1 MMIQIKREILSF
13 IICAAIIL
21 SPPAAWAENA
31 HQKFNV
37 FLQVSASEPI
47 KTVVESYVKK
57 ELALLGDVAVVDSN
71 EDYRIAVAVAQNP
84 DIRRIFSFATVFMEN
99 SAWGLL
105 FKNLYAHFSM
115 PNHLKLTCQEIVV
128 NFNRQILEPLRQ
140 IGPK

>member
-1 MMIQIKREILSF
+1 MMIQIKKKIISL
-13 IICAAIIL
+13 IICGAIIL
-21 SPPAAWAENA
+21 SSPAVWAEDA
-31 HQKFNV
+31 HQKFRV
-37 FLQVSASEPI
+37 FLRVSASEPI

-57 ELALLGDVAVVDSN
+57 ELKSLGDVAIVDSN
-71 EDYRIAVAVAQNP
+71 EDYHIAVAVAQNP
-84 DIRRIFSFATVFMEN
+84 DIRTIFSFATVFTEN

-115 PNHLKLTCQEIVV
+115 PNHLKQTCQEIVI